1 MAGQHGVSDVSDERE
16 RLKDQVTR
24 AFATTPPPR
33 PSAIRNSSEGDE
45 PFLLE
50 AEFREAPD
58 WRLLE
63 ASFLDQAPDGFGT
76 ALSFFS
82 HEAFRYYLPGY
93 LLADLDGALRQAD
106 PLFHLWHG
114 LDDEKRGEPVNERRY
129 GQWTW
134 FEAISERLG
143 AFTRAEVEAIVAY
156 MRYKAA
162 QDELVR
168 PKVEQALRNF
178 WLPKLA

>member
-1 MAGQHGVSDVSDERE
+1 VSEDRE
-16 RLKDQVTR
+16 LLKAQVTR
-24 AFATTPPPR
+24 AFATTPPPA

-50 AEFREAPD
+50 AEFREVPD
-58 WRLLE
+58 WRRLE
-63 ASFLDQAPDGFGT
+63 ASFLDQAPNGFGT

-93 LLADLDGALRQAD
+93 LLADLDDALRQAD

-114 LDDEKRGEPVNERRY
+114 LDDEKRHELVNERRY
-129 GQWTW
+129 GHWTW

-156 MRYKAA
+156 MRYKASR
-162 QDELVR
+162 DEFVR

-178 WLPKLA
+178 WLPRMVGS